1 LLQFDD
7 GNKYLKHP
15 IKGLRM
21 HQSKK
26 TSFVFRAEM
35 LFDISIIVLTRA
47 EKPCAYLVIKVRME
61 NER

>member
-1 LLQFDD
+1 
-7 GNKYLKHP
+7 
-15 IKGLRM
+15 M